1 MKILRKGDEFMKM
14 PHSTIEDAVKIEKM
28 IENGW
33 KFSPKKAYKDFYKAE
48 KTATE
53 VKAEVKAEK
62 KEKVKEKKEKS
73 DYKDSKKKKK

>member
-53 VKAEVKAEK
+53 KKTEDK
-62 KEKVKEKKEKS
+62 KEK
-73 DYKDSKKKKK
+73 KDKKKK